1 MGECSAQTKVSPSG
15 TTAQNE
21 LQTTLR
27 GLELI
32 KSCAKFYANGAG
44 VAKPTVKLSHPLDA
58 ALNGPA
64 TRQTSP
70 SLVAK
75 PSISTAAVLGPFVL
89 ASLALAAIVWAAATG
104 AAGAPKAASGDASA
118 ASVKAA
124 SPITA
129 PLNREAAAASQTFA
143 TAQSDIIIHKVKTQ
157 PIHGAAWEGPR
168 PH

>member
-1 MGECSAQTKVSPSG
+1 MGECSAQTKVSASG
-15 TTAQNE
+15 TTAQNG
-21 LQTTLR
+21 LPTTLR

-44 VAKPTVKLSHPLDA
+44 VAKPTVKLSHRLDA

-64 TRQTSP
+64 NRQTSP
-70 SLVAK
+70 PLVAK
-75 PSISTAAVLGPFVL
+75 PSISTAAVFGSFVL
-89 ASLALAAIVWAAATG
+89 ASLALAAIIWAAATG

-118 ASVKAA
+118 ASVKAT

>member
-1 MGECSAQTKVSPSG
+1 MGECSAQTKVSASG

-21 LQTTLR
+21 LHTTLR

-44 VAKPTVKLSHPLDA
+44 VAKPAVKLSHRLDA
-58 ALNGPA
+58 ALNGPS

-70 SLVAK
+70 PLVAK

-118 ASVKAA
+118 APVI

-143 TAQSDIIIHKVKTQ
+143 AAQSDIIIHKVKTQ

>member
-15 TTAQNE
+15 TTV
-21 LQTTLR
+21 QTTLR

-44 VAKPTVKLSHPLDA
+44 VAKPNVKPSHRCDA
-58 ALNGPA
+58 ALNVPV

-70 SLVAK
+70 LRFAK
-75 PSISTAAVLGPFVL
+75 PSISTAAVLGSFAL
-89 ASLALAAIVWAAATG
+89 ASLALAAIVWTAATG
-104 AAGAPKAASGDASA
+104 AAGAPKAAFGDASA

-129 PLNREAAAASQTFA
+129 PLNREEVAASQALA

-157 PIHGAAWEGPR
+157 PIHGATWEGAR

>member
-44 VAKPTVKLSHPLDA
+44 MVKPTVKLSHRSDD

-75 PSISTAAVLGPFVL
+75 PSISTAAVLSPFVL
-89 ASLALAAIVWAAATG
+89 ASLALAAISRCNWGRWSTE
-104 AAGAPKAASGDASA
+104 SG
-118 ASVKAA
+118 
-124 SPITA
+124 
-129 PLNREAAAASQTFA
+129 LR
-143 TAQSDIIIHKVKTQ
+143 
-157 PIHGAAWEGPR
+157 
-168 PH
+168 

>member
-32 KSCAKFYANGAG
+32 KSCAKLYANGAG
-44 VAKPTVKLSHPLDA
+44 MVKPTVKLSHRSDD

-75 PSISTAAVLGPFVL
+75 PSISTAAVLSPFIL

-143 TAQSDIIIHKVKTQ
+143 TAKSDIIIHKVKTQ
-157 PIHGAAWEGPR
+157 PIHGAAWGGPR
-168 PH
+168 PN

>member
-1 MGECSAQTKVSPSG
+1 MGECSAQTKVSPSR
-15 TTAQNE
+15 TTVQNE

-32 KSCAKFYANGAG
+32 KSCAKFYENGAG
-44 VAKPTVKLSHPLDA
+44 VAKPNVKLSHRCDA
-58 ALNGPA
+58 ALNAPV

-70 SLVAK
+70 LRFAK
-75 PSISTAAVLGPFVL
+75 PSISTAAVLGSFAL

-104 AAGAPKAASGDASA
+104 AAGAPKAASGDVSA

-129 PLNREAAAASQTFA
+129 SLNREEVAELQTFA

-157 PIHGAAWEGPR
+157 PIRGATWEGPR

>member
-32 KSCAKFYANGAG
+32 KSCAKLYANGAG
-44 VAKPTVKLSHPLDA
+44 VAKPAVKLSHRLDA
-58 ALNGPA
+58 ALNGPS

-70 SLVAK
+70 PLVVK
-75 PSISTAAVLGPFVL
+75 PSISTAAVLGSFAL
-89 ASLALAAIVWAAATG
+89 ASLTLAAIVWAAATG
-104 AAGAPKAASGDASA
+104 AAGAPKAASGDVSA

-129 PLNREAAAASQTFA
+129 SLNREAAATSQTFA
-143 TAQSDIIIHKVKTQ
+143 AQSDIIIHKVKTH
-157 PIHGAAWEGPR
+157 PIHGATWEDPR

>member
-15 TTAQNE
+15 ITAQNE

-44 VAKPTVKLSHPLDA
+44 VAKPTVKLSYPLDA
-58 ALNGPA
+58 TLNGPA
-64 TRQTSP
+64 TRQT
-70 SLVAK
+70 AK
-75 PSISTAAVLGPFVL
+75 PSISTAAVLGSFVL

-104 AAGAPKAASGDASA
+104 AAGAPKAASDDASA

-129 PLNREAAAASQTFA
+129 PLNREAAAASQAFA

-157 PIHGAAWEGPR
+157 PIHGAAWEDPR